1 MQVWYVMIH
10 VIKQDMDPNSNINY
24 RRKIPPLP
32 STCAVYTTTFFW
44 HLSRISRKFH
54 FEVVWLTGLNMQ
66 TLRHT
71 SLQSCKKKSWHAQ
84 FKRSHVL
91 HDQPWMATAHGVC
104 LVAQLRCLD
113 CNRLVPN
120 SCHRSCM
127 VSYCYE
133 TELEIWAGFGSAWQF
148 RVN

>member
-1 MQVWYVMIH
+1 MI
-10 VIKQDMDPNSNINY
+10 VSGD
-24 RRKIPPLP
+24 LP
-32 STCAVYTTTFFW
+32 STCAVYTTRFIS

-91 HDQPWMATAHGVC
+91 HDQPWMATAPLGVC

-113 CNRLVPN
+113 FCRLACESSEAYGEKKYLTYIFFIILAIAHSTTQLLHHWKCIKV
-120 SCHRSCM
+120 
-127 VSYCYE
+127 
-133 TELEIWAGFGSAWQF
+133 
-148 RVN
+148 